1 MKIQLN
7 SKLAYDIIKKEK
19 IAIKLIKNKDAFY
32 NQAQIEIDILNQL
45 HSKKYC
51 SNLSKEIQLN
61 FFK

>member
-51 SNLSKEIQLN
+51 SNLSKEKFN
-61 FFK
+61 